1 MLKNPL
7 QIPGLDSKNSDKCKC
22 KYFPLDTDIS
32 IDLLDIQESEEI
44 LCKGQFDKRLIQFY
58 FCLSGK
64 MVFSFFG
71 GRYKQVLRQGSSFMF
86 YNPQM
91 DLPQV
96 LTLSE
101 KPRVLCLYITVKK
114 LHELFVHDL
123 SELSFLDGENINKK
137 CYAERPIHPGLQLV
151 LDQIFHNQTLP
162 SNKRVYFLGKMLELL
177 SLYFSAG
184 SEQAE
189 ENCPFLLDEN
199 NVKKIHLAKK
209 VLIQDIV
216 NPPAIKQ
223 LARETGLN
231 EHQLK
236 VGFKNLYGK
245 TIFQYLTDYKMEH
258 ARHLLENRSYQVS
271 EVCYMIGYSNPS
283 HFIAAFKRK
292 YGITPKKYLMSL
304 QKTTA

>member
-1 MLKNPL
+1 MLKAL
-7 QIPGLDSKNSDKCKC
+7 SIVTGLDSKNSENCKC
-22 KYFPLDTDIS
+22 DFFSLDTDIA
-32 IDLLDIQESEEI
+32 IDLIDEPKVDNLFCS
-44 LCKGQFDKRLIQFY
+44 GQFDKRLIQFY
-58 FCLSGK
+58 FCLNGR
-64 MVFSFFG
+64 MTFRFFG

-86 YNPQM
+86 YNPLS
-91 DLPQV
+91 DLPQE

-101 KPRVLCLYITVKK
+101 NPRILCVYITVKK

-137 CYAERPIHPGLQLV
+137 CYAERPIHPGLQMV

-162 SNKRVYFLGKMLELL
+162 SNKRVYFLGKVLELL
-177 SLYFSAG
+177 SLYFSATSG
-184 SEQAE
+184 LAE

-199 NVKKIHLAKK
+199 NVKKIHLAKNF
-209 VLIQDIV
+209 LIQDLL
-216 NPPAIKQ
+216 NPPSIKQ
-223 LARETGLN
+223 LAKETGLN

-236 VGFKNLYGK
+236 IGFKNLYGK

-258 ARHLLENRSYQVS
+258 ARHLLENQSYQVS

-304 QKTTA
+304 Q